1 MANVAERLRLLDQQY
16 RELAL
21 STFAFETQ
29 LAHRLGYL
37 RAFASPRIAGL
48 LTHTGQMQAEPR
60 RRATDTGLM
69 MYSLIDAGL
78 QSPVGRLGVAR
89 LNEMHRRWRIT
100 NDDYIWVLGTFAVTS
115 IRMIMRAGWRPIT
128 EAEKQV
134 VIDWHAELG
143 TRMGITDI
151 PHDFATFDAWF
162 TAYEARML
170 CRTDAGEELLKLA
183 SGVIGSKIPRPL
195 RRPTFAL
202 APVLFEEP
210 ARIALGLR
218 RPGPLARGT
227 VATLFRLRA
236 WRRRLTGPRSMGFT
250 YGAPITHYPK
260 GWTLEDVGPR
270 RVRER
275 TTIQGR

>member
-1 MANVAERLRLLDQQY
+1 MAHVAERLRLLDQQY

-29 LAHRLGYL
+29 LAHRIGYL
-37 RAFASPRIAGL
+37 RTFASPRIAGL
-48 LTHTGQMQAEPR
+48 LTHTGQMRAEPR

-69 MYSLIDAGL
+69 MYSLIHAGL

-115 IRMIMRAGWRPIT
+115 IRMMMRAGWRPVT

-134 VIDWHAELG
+134 VIDWHVELG

-183 SGVIGSKIPRPL
+183 SAVIASKIPRPL

-210 ARIALGLR
+210 ARIALGYR
-218 RPGPLARGT
+218 RPGPAARGT
-227 VATLFRLRA
+227 VATLLTLRA
-236 WRRRLTGPRSMGFT
+236 WRRRLSGPRGPWFI
-250 YGAPITHYPK
+250 YGAPTTQYPQ
-260 GWTLEDVGPR
+260 GWTLDDVGPR
-270 RVRER
+270 RTHER
-275 TTIQGR
+275 SSIQGR